1 MRRHWTGNGH
11 MASGNDIKSHTS
23 TYSGFIGLLKWGTII
38 SVLTAAL
45 VVLIIA

>member
-1 MRRHWTGNGH
+1 MESFVTGQQDMRAATESY
-11 MASGNDIKSHTS
+11 A
-23 TYSGFIGLLKWGTII
+23 GFLTIFKWGTII